1 MKTCVIIDDEERSVE
16 TLETIITRFLE
27 DKLEILGTA
36 NNANKGFELITEKKP
51 QLVFLDIEMPHG
63 SGFDLLEMFSE
74 PNFEVIFTTGFAQYA
89 INAIKFSA
97 IDYLLKPI
105 NISELIKSVDK
116 AISRIDSG
124 GNSTNDLQLLLNN
137 IKRPK
142 SKENKVPLP
151 VMKGLE
157 MVRVKDII
165 YCKAD
170 EDYTHVYL
178 NLDNQKL
185 VVTKSIKDFEELLT
199 EYDFFRVHHS
209 FLVNKDY
216 IKKYIKGEGG
226 NILTENGVEIPVSR
240 RKKND
245 FISWLKNN

>member
-1 MKTCVIIDDEERSVE
+1 MKTCVIIDDEERSVD
-16 TLETIITRFLE
+16 TLNTIITKFLE
-27 DKLEILGTA
+27 DKLQVLGTA
-36 NNANKGFELITEKKP
+36 NNANEGFELISKKKP
-51 QLVFLDIEMPHG
+51 QIVFLDIEMPHG
-63 SGFDLLEMFSE
+63 SGFDLLEMFTE
-74 PNFEVIFTTGFAQYA
+74 PSFEVIFTTGFAQYA

-105 NISELIKSVDK
+105 NIAELIKSVDK
-116 AISRIDSG
+116 AIARIDSG
-124 GNSTNDLQLLLNN
+124 GNSADNLQQLLNN
-137 IKRPK
+137 IKTPK

-151 VMKGLE
+151 VLKGFE

-178 NLDNQKL
+178 NTESEKL
-185 VVTKSIKDFEELLT
+185 VVTKSIKDFEELLS
-199 EYDFFRVHHS
+199 EYDFFRIHHS

-226 NILTENGVEIPVSR
+226 TILTENGVEIPVSR

-245 FISWLKNN
+245 FISWLKS

>member
-16 TLETIITRFLE
+16 TLHTIISKFLQ

-36 NNANKGFELITEKKP
+36 NNAIQGFEVITQKKP
-51 QLVFLDIEMPHG
+51 QIVFLDIEMPHG

-105 NISELIKSVDK
+105 NISEIIKSVDK
-116 AISRIDSG
+116 AIARIDNGS
-124 GNSTNDLQLLLNN
+124 NSNDNLQQLLEN

-142 SKENKVPLP
+142 SKDNKVPLP
-151 VMKGLE
+151 VLKGLE
-157 MVRVKDII
+157 MVRVRDII

-178 NLDNQKL
+178 NSVTEKL

-199 EYDFFRVHHS
+199 DYDFFRIHHS

-226 NILTENGVEIPVSR
+226 MVLTENGVEIPVSR

-245 FISWLKNN
+245 FISWLKSI